1 MICKKVS
8 KDMSGFSEIALL
20 QKESFPPEENYSMEQ
35 LLELA
40 ESDHIEY
47 QSFWENDILCGILF
61 YNVGFSMIYLFY
73 LAVNPVLRSKG
84 YGSEILQWLKRNYPN
99 KVIVANIEPVEILA
113 NNAEQRRR
121 RLTFY
126 EKNGF
131 QWLPYR
137 VSDDSGL
144 YDIISTDNTFEEKE
158 YMELIMELGFA
169 VYNPKLLKL

>member
-1 MICKKVS
+1 MQ
-8 KDMSGFSEIALL
+8 GFSEIALL
-20 QKESFPPEENYSMEQ
+20 QRESFPPEENYPMEQ

-40 ESDHIEY
+40 ESEHIEY
-47 QSFWENDILCGILF
+47 QSFWENDVLCGILF

-84 YGSEILQWLKRNYPN
+84 YGSEMLQWLKRNYPN
-99 KVIVANIEPVEILA
+99 KMIVANIEPVGISA
-113 NNAEQRRR
+113 KNAEQRRR
-121 RLTFY
+121 RLAFY

-137 VSDDSGL
+137 VSDDSGI
-144 YDIISTDNTFEEKE
+144 YDIISTDTTFNDTE
-158 YMELIMELGFA
+158 YMDLIIELGFD